1 MTKRTVRVTAS
12 RASRSRENFAN
23 ATTARLDRLTRV
35 LPAARRPERAR
46 LTRTIQGHL
55 AIESSTLT
63 PRTHR
68 ARAQKDADA
77 QGVWAPDHK
86 PCRPWP
92 EAHLATTWKGDPS
105 GGGEESAEE
114 RERPPH
120 CFGLQRLQRT
130 FYWGWIWDGMVREA
144 RCLNARG
151 GSVVTYIRAATHDE
165 RIRVTGE
172 A

>member
-68 ARAQKDADA
+68 VRAQKDADA
-77 QGVWAPDHK
+77 EETPRRRARQQLDVPPGTELPLEVGTK
-86 PCRPWP
+86 VQCRW
-92 EAHLATTWKGDPS
+92 
-105 GGGEESAEE
+105 
-114 RERPPH
+114 
-120 CFGLQRLQRT
+120 
-130 FYWGWIWDGMVREA
+130 
-144 RCLNARG
+144 RG
-151 GSVVTYIRAATHDE
+151 KD
-165 RIRVTGE
+165 
-172 A
+172 